1 MYNKSGILKELVLVE
16 KIIVNEQNK
25 EYVKSY
31 YVNRYLNNIE
41 CNDLDAN
48 EYRESIEKLVDDAIN
63 EFLKTEDDSNFS
75 DKMSKAY
82 QNYIQKYKIK
92 RFGTSDMFLLAK
104 EDPKYYENL
113 YKYYENLL
121 VLNIGLNQN
130 KVDSKII
137 EQAKILLKDSFNKI
151 NILDIND
158 FKKIRSKIGNINSM
172 ILFKLNIRTNNA
184 NSRNKNIEANDGSLD
199 EKENLKEHFKY
210 LYLSRIDGLESL
222 LPKEKLKTYIEHI
235 IDKLIENYFSSKHTS
250 SLSNYLSSQTD
261 RLLKS
266 LNKDITLIRYARI
279 INNKEDCDY
288 AINYYVNKYKYIL
301 ESYDAPHILI
311 GKYREIIEKYIR
323 DIRLNTNIEL
333 YLKTNLNK
341 AIKENAINSI
351 SFDLDIARGSNEIER
366 QRHRHILL
374 TDFEYKIDLYKE
386 RYKFYDNEKIV
397 DKKLKEIYINVIDSY
412 INGISNVLTNR
423 YISTVLKQRFE
434 SYAKNTEKK
443 NFLASIILI
452 VNSYVEVLEEYYNEH
467 TLTYTEK
474 GNLEEYMN
482 ILLEEYIEK
491 GCYKDDHKEYFREM
505 IKNYEDI
512 DKTYVY
518 ENKTF

>member
-1 MYNKSGILKELVLVE
+1 ME
-16 KIIVNEQNK
+16 KIILNEQNK
-25 EYVKSY
+25 EYVKNY

-48 EYRESIEKLVDDAIN
+48 EYRESIEKLVDDTIN
-63 EFLKTEDDSNFS
+63 EFLRIEDNSIFP
-75 DKMSKAY
+75 DKMSRAY

-92 RFGTSDMFLLAK
+92 RLGARNIFLLAK
-104 EDPKYYENL
+104 KNIKYYENL
-113 YKYYENLL
+113 YRYYENLL
-121 VLNIGLNQN
+121 ILNIVLNSN
-130 KVDSKII
+130 KVDSKTI
-137 EQAKILLKDSFNKI
+137 EQAKILLKESFNKI
-151 NILDIND
+151 NILDINSYE
-158 FKKIRSKIGNINSM
+158 KIVAKVGNINSM
-172 ILFKLNIRTNNA
+172 IFFKLNIKSNNA
-184 NSRNKNIEANDGSLD
+184 NSRNNQIAASEGSKVAKTD
-199 EKENLKEHFKY
+199 VKKHFKY
-210 LYLSRIDGLESL
+210 LYLSRIDEFESL
-222 LPKEKLKTYIEHI
+222 LPKEKLKIYIWCI
-235 IDKLIENYFSSKHTS
+235 IDKLIETYFSSKHNS
-250 SLSNYLSSQTD
+250 SLSNYLGSIMD
-261 RLLKS
+261 RLLKE
-266 LNKDITLIRYARI
+266 LNDDIVLIKYARI
-279 INNKEDCDY
+279 VNNKEDFDY
-288 AINYYVNKYKYIL
+288 VIDYYINKYNYVL

-311 GKYREIIEKYIR
+311 GKYREIMEKYIR
-323 DIRLNTNIEL
+323 DIHLNTNIEL

-351 SFDLDIARGSNEIER
+351 IFDLGIARGSNEIER

-423 YISTVLKQRFE
+423 YLSTVLKQRFE

-518 ENKTF
+518 KK